1 MTDDKKKYIEWL
13 KTVGAVFALFIALL
27 VLTEMFNKDCN
38 VAAKVASVLLVLENG
53 YFAYK
58 AIKKRMDEYNQP

>member
-13 KTVGAVFALFIALL
+13 KTAGAVFALFIALL

-38 VAAKVASVLLVLENG
+38 AVARVASVLLVLENG